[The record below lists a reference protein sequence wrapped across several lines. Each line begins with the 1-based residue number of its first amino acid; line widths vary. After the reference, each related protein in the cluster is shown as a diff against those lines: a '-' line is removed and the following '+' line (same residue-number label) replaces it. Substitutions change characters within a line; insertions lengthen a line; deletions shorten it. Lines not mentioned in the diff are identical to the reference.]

1 MSLIIENNGIKA
13 IELNGNG
20 NGISNEIVSSQLTGK
35 RQQGKEIK
43 FNKNLKEKVNTF
55 NKKQD

>member
-20 NGISNEIVSSQLTGK
+20 NGISNEIVSSHNWQTATG
-35 RQQGKEIK
+35 QE
-43 FNKNLKEKVNTF
+43 N
-55 NKKQD
+55 

>member
-20 NGISNEIVSSQLTGK
+20 NVNGISNEIVSSHQQAATG
-35 RQQGKEIK
+35 QEIK
-43 FNKNLKEKVNTF
+43 FKIKKVNTY
-55 NKKQD
+55 NKTRL

>member
-20 NGISNEIVSSQLTGK
+20 NGISNEIVSSHWQAATG
-35 RQQGKEIK
+35 QEIK
-43 FNKNLKEKVNTF
+43 FEN
-55 NKKQD
+55 NKKKSSEFVQQETRF